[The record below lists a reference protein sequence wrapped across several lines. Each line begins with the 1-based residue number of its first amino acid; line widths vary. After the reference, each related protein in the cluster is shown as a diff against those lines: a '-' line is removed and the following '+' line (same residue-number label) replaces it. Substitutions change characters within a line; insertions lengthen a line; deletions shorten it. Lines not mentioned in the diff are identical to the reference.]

1 MRSGSGSGSGSGSVS
16 LPSTHCVCRAGI
28 GLSIAK
34 MFAREG
40 AKVCATGRNEA
51 ALQALASET
60 GCVYAVGDLTEPGAC
75 ERVVAEAVEKLG
87 GLTTLVNNAGV
98 LQGGAFGVDEGGASL
113 ANFDYNF
120 NANTRAPFEMM
131 VHATPHLIKAGV
143 DAGPSIIAISSVNGK
158 QSFATL
164 AAYCGSKAAID
175 HIARCAAVDLAPH
188 GVRVNNVNPGVTITP
203 LQKRGGMSD
212 EAYDAFIERST
223 TVTHPL
229 AQATGS
235 VSTTDDIAD
244 LVTFLASN
252 RAKFITGEVICV
264 DGGRQCLGAR

>member
-1 MRSGSGSGSGSGSVS
+1 MS
-16 LPSTHCVCRAGI
+16 LAGKLALVTGASSGI

-34 MFAREG
+34 MFVAEG
-40 AKVCATGRNEA
+40 AKVCATGRNEE
-51 ALQALASET
+51 ALKALAAET
-60 GCVYAVGDLTEPGAC
+60 GCDYTVGDLTEAGTC
-75 ERVVAEAVEKLG
+75 ERVVAEAVAKLG

-98 LQGGAFGVDEGGASL
+98 LQGGAFGVEGGASL

-131 VHATPHLIKAGV
+131 VHATPHLVAAGV

-158 QSFATL
+158 QSFQTL
-164 AAYCGSKAAID
+164 GAYCGSKAAID
-175 HIARCAAVDLAPH
+175 HIARCAAVDLAPK

-212 EAYDAFIERST
+212 EAYDAFIARST
-223 TVTHPL
+223 SVTHPL
-229 AQATGS
+229 GIATGS
-235 VSTTDDIAD
+235 LSIPDDIAD
-244 LVTFLASN
+244 LVTFLASS
-252 RAKFITGEVICV
+252 RAKFITGECICV

>member
-1 MRSGSGSGSGSGSVS
+1 
-16 LPSTHCVCRAGI
+16 
-28 GLSIAK
+28 

-40 AKVCATGRNEA
+40 AKVCAAGRNEA
-51 ALQALASET
+51 ALQALAEEV
-60 GCVYAVGDLTEPGAC
+60 GCEYAVGDLTEAGSC
-75 ERVVAEAVEKLG
+75 ERVVAEAVSKLG

-98 LQGGAFGVDEGGASL
+98 LQGGAFGGDPAAGGASL

-131 VHATPHLIKAGV
+131 VHATPHLIAAGV
-143 DAGPSIIAISSVNGK
+143 EAGPSIIAISSVNGK

-164 AAYCGSKAAID
+164 GAYCGSKAAID

-188 GVRVNNVNPGVTITP
+188 GIRVNNVNPGVTITP

-212 EAYDAFIERST
+212 EAYDGFIKRSIE
-223 TVTHPL
+223 VTHPL
-229 AQATGS
+229 GQATGNL
-235 VSTTDDIAD
+235 STPDDIAD
-244 LVTFLASN
+244 LVTFLASS